1 MELLLIAYNILD
13 QIIISLE
20 WFAPSIANS
29 IFVTNKCIIS
39 GLYYYYKRCIV
50 RLNIYI
56 QQ

>member
-39 GLYYYYKRCIV
+39 GLYYYYKRRIV